1 MNRAEKAASIDS
13 LQQDFGRASLA
24 VVAEYRG
31 LTAGQ
36 MNNLRAAVRKVDG
49 RFRVAKNSLAKRAV
63 GEGGSAEIA
72 TLMRG
77 PVAMILAF
85 KDAVAK
91 VAVKFAADLPKLEIK
106 GAVLDGQVLKADG
119 VQALANLPP
128 REVVLAQLLGLLQAP
143 ATHLVRL
150 LNEPATRVARLVD
163 AVAKQRE
170 GQQA

>member
-1 MNRAEKAASIDS
+1 MNRAEKTASIDS
-13 LQQDFGRASLA
+13 LQHDMGRASLT

-36 MNNLRAAVRKVDG
+36 LNNLRAAVRKVDG

-63 GEGGSAEIA
+63 GDGANAGVAA
-72 TLMRG
+72 LMRG

-85 KDAVAK
+85 DDPVAVAK

-106 GAVLDGQVLKADG
+106 GGVLAGQVLKAQG
-119 VQALANLPP
+119 VQALADLPP
-128 REVVLAQLLGLLQAP
+128 REVILAQLLGLLQAP

-150 LNEPATRVARLVD
+150 LNEPASRVARLVD

-170 GQQA
+170 GQ

>member
-1 MNRAEKAASIDS
+1 MNRAEKVVAIDS
-13 LQQDFGRASLA
+13 LQSDLGRASLA

-36 MNNLRAAVRKVDG
+36 MNHLRAAVRKVDG
-49 RFRVAKNSLAKRAV
+49 RFRVAKNTLAKRAV
-63 GEGGSAEIA
+63 SAGGNAGAAS
-72 TLMRG
+72 LMRG

-85 KDAVAK
+85 KDPIAVAK

-106 GAVLDGQVLKADG
+106 GAVLDGQVLQADA
-119 VQALANLPP
+119 VTALAHLPP
-128 REVVLAQLLGLLQAP
+128 REVVLGQLLGLMQAP

-150 LNEPATRVARLVD
+150 LSEPASRVARLVD

-170 GQQA
+170 GQ